1 MRSTARSL
9 RLVTG
14 LSFSALLLTACVID
28 ASRPAGAFGFGR
40 GGGGGFSR
48 PMMGGGMR
56 GRTMTAPRRTTGRT
70 VGTHSSGDRTGT
82 HYTGTHYDGTHYD
95 GTHYDGGGGSRHT
108 IIVPGFPGDTGPNLP
123 DASLRGGG
131 NNRGSGVPPR
141 GERRFVADEIV
152 VEFSAGATPQAIDQL
167 ARRYN
172 LTQLESQGFPLIRS
186 TFSRWR
192 IPRGRSVPNLVG
204 VIEDDRIV
212 ATAQPNYFYTL
223 QDDAAKSDATAHG
236 DAGQYVL
243 GKLEVEQA
251 HQVATGKDILVAVI
265 DSQIDA
271 KHPDL
276 AGTIV
281 KNVDE
286 LGGED
291 NPPEHGTAIAGA
303 IAAHGKLLGIAPGV
317 RLLAARAFDDTPGKS
332 KGTSF
337 AIYKSLQSAAD
348 GGARIVNMSFVGPAD
363 PALHRMLAAAYEK
376 DMVLIAAAG
385 NAGPD
390 SAPLYPAA
398 DPDVIAVTAS
408 DSRDGLFKMANRGQ
422 YIAVAAPGVEI
433 LALAPGGA
441 YQIATGTSVAA
452 AHVSGIAALLLERNS
467 SLKPKD
473 IRVIIMSTAKPHA
486 EFGAGLVNAYRAVIM
501 LDRQP
506 AGKDASPQAKQ

>member
-1 MRSTARSL
+1 MRSTARSP
-9 RLVTG
+9 RLVIG
-14 LSFSALLLTACVID
+14 LSLSALLLTACFID
-28 ASRPAGAFGFGR
+28 ASRPATAFGLGGFGR
-40 GGGGGFSR
+40 GGGGGFGR
-48 PMMGGGMR
+48 PMMDGGTR
-56 GRTMTAPRRTTGRT
+56 GRTMMAPRRATGRT

-82 HYTGTHYDGTHYD
+82 HYTGTHS
-95 GTHYDGGGGSRHT
+95 DGGGGSRHT
-108 IIVPGFPGDTGPNLP
+108 IIGPGFTGDSGPNLP

-141 GERRFVADEIV
+141 GERRFVADEII

-172 LTQLESQGFPLIRS
+172 LTQLESQSFPLIRS

-192 IPRGRSVPNLVG
+192 IPRGRSVPDLVG
-204 VIEDDRIV
+204 VIEDERIV
-212 ATAQPNYFYTL
+212 ASTQPNYFYTL
-223 QDDAAKSDATAHG
+223 QVDAAKSDAATHG

-243 GKLEVEQA
+243 GKLQIEQA

-281 KNVDE
+281 TNVDE

-317 RLLAARAFDDTPGKS
+317 RLLAARAFDDTPGRS

-348 GGARIVNMSFVGPAD
+348 GGARVVNMSFVGPAD

-408 DSRDGLFKMANRGQ
+408 DSRDSLFKMANRGQ

-433 LALAPGGA
+433 LALAPGDA

-452 AHVSGIAALLLERNS
+452 AHVSGIAALLLERNP

-473 IRVIIMSTAKPHA
+473 IRTIIMSTAKPHPD
-486 EFGAGLVNAYRAVIM
+486 FGAGLVNAYRAVIL
-501 LDRQP
+501 LDRKP